1 MSDEAKIERLRS
13 TDPARHL
20 QSSVDS
26 SRLREQLLMNLTT
39 PPSRPRPRYYYLA
52 PLVAA
57 CLAFA
62 FFVSRDQAD
71 LTPLQVASDAPA
83 SASMESSSNSTRMWA
98 PIEFRLAPGLDASMG
113 KVSSWRLKIADAS
126 AFRAFADR
134 IGVQGELI
142 EERFGFR
149 PGDVS
154 WRIGDLS
161 GTSAGFFSWSN
172 SRLYES
178 PEMQARMTVSS
189 CPASSEDSAT
199 PCSLPTPAAPSVPPS
214 DTEARSMLA
223 PFFDDAEFTRTYSSD
238 WSHAY
243 TVSYRLGDVSV
254 PDLGSA
260 EVSDLGVLYVSGVFT
275 EFERMGAYPTI
286 TSAAAVTRV
295 ASHLSTVAR
304 AEPAVG
310 CVLPP
315 TDLQEPSSVKTQSP
329 PAATPAQ
336 PATTSL
342 GSDQDADRTDL
353 APIVC
358 GPEVDVPVRVVE
370 LVAVASS
377 HVPTYDAEGRLW
389 VVPAWVYTDADGATY
404 SAVALTDEYYTTAPG
419 SVLLPSAGG
428 SGGVSGVS
436 PTPDT
441 PPAAPE
447 APGASVPGF
456 DPVRYTG
463 VALEEAQRRAAAD
476 GFTTRILM
484 LDGEGQMVTADYR
497 NDRLGFTVV
506 DGVVTDVSV
515 G

>member
-1 MSDEAKIERLRS
+1 MSDEVRIERLRS
-13 TDPARHL
+13 ADPARQH
-20 QSSVDS
+20 QPSVDS
-26 SRLREQLLMNLTT
+26 SRHREQLLMNLTT
-39 PPSRPRPRYYYLA
+39 TPSRRHARHVYLA
-52 PLVAA
+52 PLVAT

-62 FFVSRDQAD
+62 FFVSRDQAG
-71 LTPLQVASDAPA
+71 LTPLQVAPDTPA
-83 SASMESSSNSTRMWA
+83 SAAMESSSGSARMWA
-98 PIEFRLAPGLDASMG
+98 PIEFRLAPDLDASMG
-113 KVSSWRLKIADAS
+113 KVSSWRLKTADAS

-134 IGVQGELI
+134 IGVQGDLL
-142 EERFGFR
+142 EERYGPR

-161 GTSAGFFSWSN
+161 GTAAGFFSWSN

-189 CPASSEDSAT
+189 CPASNTAPSI
-199 PCSLPTPAAPSVPPS
+199 PCTLPTPAAPSTPPS
-214 DTEARSMLA
+214 DAEARSLLA
-223 PFFDDAEFTRTYSSD
+223 PFYDDVEFTRTYSSD

-243 TVSYRLGDVSV
+243 TVAYRLGDVLV

-275 EFERMGAYPTI
+275 EFERMGMYPTI
-286 TSAAAVTRV
+286 TSAAAVSRV

-304 AEPAVG
+304 AEPVVG

-315 TDLQEPSSVKTQSP
+315 TDLQESSSVKIQSP
-329 PAATPAQ
+329 PATTPAQ
-336 PATTSL
+336 PAATSL
-342 GSDQDADRTDL
+342 GSDQDASAPDF
-353 APIVC
+353 APIAC
-358 GPEVDVPVRVVE
+358 GPEMDVPVRVIE
-370 LVAVASS
+370 LVAVAPS
-377 HVPTYDAEGRLW
+377 HAPTYDVEGRLW

-404 SAVALTDEYYTTAPG
+404 SAVALTDAYYTTAPG
-419 SVLLPSAGG
+419 SVLLPAGG
-428 SGGVSGVS
+428 SSGVPGVS
-436 PTPDT
+436 PTPDLS
-441 PPAAPE
+441 PATPE
-447 APGASVPGF
+447 APGAAVPGF
-456 DPVRYTG
+456 DPARYTG

-497 NDRLGFTVV
+497 SDRLGFTVV

>member
-1 MSDEAKIERLRS
+1 MSDEVGIERLRS
-13 TDPARHL
+13 TDPARRH

-39 PPSRPRPRYYYLA
+39 PPHRPRPRYYYLA

-62 FFVSRDQAD
+62 FIVSRDQAG
-71 LTPLQVASDAPA
+71 LTPLQVASDIPAP
-83 SASMESSSNSTRMWA
+83 ASMESSSNSARMWG
-98 PIEFRLAPGLDASMG
+98 PVEFRLAPGLDASMG
-113 KVSSWRLKIADAS
+113 KVPSWRLKTADAS

-134 IGVQGELI
+134 IGAQGDLL
-142 EERFGFR
+142 EERYGPR

-161 GTSAGFFSWSN
+161 GTAAGSFSWSN

-199 PCSLPTPAAPSVPPS
+199 PCSLPTPAAPSAPPS
-214 DTEARSMLA
+214 DAEARSMLA

-243 TVSYRLGDVSV
+243 TVSYRLGDVSI

-286 TSAAAVTRV
+286 TSAAAVSRV

-315 TDLQEPSSVKTQSP
+315 TDLQESSSVKTQSP
-329 PAATPAQ
+329 PVATPAQ
-336 PATTSL
+336 PAATSL
-342 GSDQDADRTDL
+342 GSDQDASATDFS
-353 APIVC
+353 PIAC

-389 VVPAWVYTDADGATY
+389 VVPAWIYTDADGATY

-419 SVLLPSAGG
+419 SVLLPAGG
-428 SGGVSGVS
+428 SSGVPGVS
-436 PTPDT
+436 PTPAL
-441 PPAAPE
+441 PPVAPE
-447 APGASVPGF
+447 APGAAVPGF
-456 DPVRYTG
+456 DPARYTG

-484 LDGEGQMVTADYR
+484 VDGEGQMVTADYR

-506 DGVVTDVSV
+506 DGVVTDASV